1 MSHIQRASDK
11 LQWSLLVGAASA
23 LAIFLAQKS
32 MKGGWRMYW
41 GEDPPENPAAP
52 DVTWPQ
58 ALAWAGATGAAMA
71 LARLLAMRG
80 TAAGWRSVKG
90 TLPPI

>member
-1 MSHIQRASDK
+1 MKHLSDK

-23 LAIFLAQKS
+23 LAIVLALAGL
-32 MKGGWRMYW
+32 KGGWRMYW
-41 GEDPPENPAAP
+41 GDDPPENPAAP
-52 DVTWPQ
+52 DVTWPH
-58 ALAWAGATGAAMA
+58 AIAWAGATGAAMA
-71 LARLLAMRG
+71 LARLLALRG

>member
-1 MSHIQRASDK
+1 MKRMNEK
-11 LQWSLLVGAASA
+11 LQWSLLVGAAST
-23 LAIFLAQKS
+23 LAILLAQKS
-32 MKGGWRMYW
+32 LKGGWRWYW
-41 GEDPPENPAAP
+41 GDDPPENPAAP
-52 DVTWPQ
+52 DVTWLQ
-58 ALAWAGATGAAMA
+58 AIAWASATGAAMA

>member
-1 MSHIQRASDK
+1 MKHMTEK

-23 LAIFLAQKS
+23 LAILLAEKGL
-32 MKGGWRMYW
+32 KGGWRLYW
-41 GEDPPENPAAP
+41 GDDPPENPAAP
-52 DVTWPQ
+52 DVTWPH
-58 ALAWAGATGAAMA
+58 AIAWAGATGAAMA